1 VAAAPIAILGTHTFA
16 EEVADLVEQISTH
29 ELVAFVE
36 NWDRERVG
44 RTLAGRPVIW
54 VDELAEHTGEWSAVC
69 AIGSPE
75 RRGYVEQVAG
85 LGVEFAT
92 VVHPT
97 AVVAPS
103 ARLGAGCIVSPGV
116 VVGSHTEIGEH
127 VILNR
132 GVLVGH
138 HTRVGSCVTLS
149 PAANVAGCVRIGDGA
164 YVGMGAIVLDG
175 RSVGAGSVVGA
186 GAVVTRDVPPGVQV
200 QGVPAR
206 IVKQGVEGR

>member
-1 VAAAPIAILGTHTFA
+1 
-16 EEVADLVEQISTH
+16 VADLVAQSGEH

-36 NWDRERVG
+36 NWERERAG

-54 VDELAEHTGEWSAVC
+54 VDELAERAGDWSAVC
-69 AIGSPE
+69 AIASPE
-75 RRGYVEQVAG
+75 RRAYVEQVSA
-85 LGVEFAT
+85 LGVDFAT
-92 VVHPT
+92 VLHRS
-97 AVVAPS
+97 AVIAPS

-116 VVGSHTEIGEH
+116 VVGAHTTIGAH

-149 PAANVAGCVRIGDGA
+149 PAANVAGCVEVGDGA
-164 YVGMGAIVLDG
+164 YIGMGATVID
-175 RSVGAGSVVGA
+175 RRTIGAGALVAA
-186 GAVVTRDVPPGVQV
+186 GAVVVKDVPGAARV

-206 IVKQGVEGR
+206 VVER

>member
-1 VAAAPIAILGTHTFA
+1 VAAPLAILGTHVFA
-16 EEVADLVEQISTH
+16 EEVADLVAQAGEH
-29 ELVAFVE
+29 EVVAFVE
-36 NWDRERVG
+36 NWDRERTG
-44 RTLAGRPVIW
+44 RMLAGRPVIW
-54 VDELAEHTGEWSAVC
+54 VGELAARAGEWRVVC

-75 RRGYVEQVAG
+75 RRAYVDQVAA

-92 VVHPT
+92 VVHPS

-116 VVGSHTEIGEH
+116 VVGAHTRIGEH

-138 HTRVGSCVTLS
+138 HTQVGRCVTLS
-149 PAANVAGCVRIGDGA
+149 PAANIAGCVEIGDGA
-164 YVGMGAIVLDG
+164 YIGMGATVVD
-175 RSVGAGSVVGA
+175 RRTVGA
-186 GAVVTRDVPPGVQV
+186 GALVAAGAVVIRDVPDETRV

-206 IVKQGVEGR
+206 SVER

>member
-1 VAAAPIAILGTHTFA
+1 MAAPLAILGTHVFA
-16 EEVADLVEQISTH
+16 EEVADLVGQIDGH

-54 VDELAEHTGEWSAVC
+54 VDELVEHSGDWRAVC

-75 RRGYVEQVAG
+75 RRKYVEHVAA

-92 VVHPT
+92 VVHPS

-116 VVGSHTEIGEH
+116 VIGAHTEIGEH

-138 HTRVGSCVTLS
+138 HTRVGSFVTLS
-149 PAANVAGCVRIGDGA
+149 PAANIAGCVEIGDGA
-164 YVGMGAIVLDG
+164 YVGMGATVID
-175 RSVGAGSVVGA
+175 RRTVGAAALVAA
-186 GAVVTRDVPPGVQV
+186 GAVVVRDVPNAVRV

-206 IVKQGVEGR
+206 PVER

>member
-1 VAAAPIAILGTHTFA
+1 MATPLAILGSHVFA
-16 EEVADLVEQISTH
+16 EEVADLVEQIGEH

-44 RTLAGRPVIW
+44 RTLAGRPVVW
-54 VDELAEHTGEWSAVC
+54 VDELAERAGEWSAVC

-75 RRGYVEQVAG
+75 RRDYVEHVAS
-85 LGVEFAT
+85 LGVEFAS
-92 VVHPT
+92 VVHPS
-97 AVVAPS
+97 AVLAPS

-116 VVGSHTEIGEH
+116 VVGGHTEIGEH

-138 HTRVGSCVTLS
+138 HTRVGRCVTLS
-149 PAANVAGCVRIGDGA
+149 PAANVAGCVEIGDGA
-164 YVGMGAIVLDG
+164 YVGMGATVID
-175 RSVGAGSVVGA
+175 RRTVGA
-186 GAVVTRDVPPGVQV
+186 GALVAAGAVVVRDVPDAVRV

-206 IVKQGVEGR
+206 AVER

>member
-1 VAAAPIAILGTHTFA
+1 MTATPLAILGTHTFA
-16 EEVADLVEQISTH
+16 EEVADLVEQIGEH

-36 NWDRERVG
+36 NWDRDRAG
-44 RTLAGRPVIW
+44 RTLAGRRVIW
-54 VDELAEHTGEWSAVC
+54 VDELAQHAGDWSAVC

-75 RRGYVEQVAG
+75 RRDYVEQVAR
-85 LGVEFAT
+85 LGVDFAT
-92 VVHPT
+92 VVHPS

-116 VVGSHTEIGEH
+116 VIGAHAEIGEH

-149 PAANVAGCVRIGDGA
+149 PAANVAGCVQIGDGA
-164 YVGMGAIVLDG
+164 YVGMGATVID
-175 RSVGAGSVVGA
+175 RRTVGAAATSAAATTV
-186 GAVVTRDVPPGVQV
+186 RSSRR
-200 QGVPAR
+200 AR
-206 IVKQGVEGR
+206 SS

>member
-1 VAAAPIAILGTHTFA
+1 MAAAPLAILGTHTFA
-16 EEVADLVEQISTH
+16 EEVADLVEQIGEH

-36 NWDRERVG
+36 NWDRERAG

-54 VDELAEHTGEWSAVC
+54 VDELAEHAGEWSAVC

-75 RRGYVEQVAG
+75 RRDYIEQVAG
-85 LGVEFAT
+85 LGVDFAT

-127 VILNR
+127 VIVNR
-132 GVLVGH
+132 GRARGPSHSGRELRH
-138 HTRVGSCVTLS
+138 PL
-149 PAANVAGCVRIGDGA
+149 AGGERRGLRADRRRRA
-164 YVGMGAIVLDG
+164 SWAW
-175 RSVGAGSVVGA
+175 
-186 GAVVTRDVPPGVQV
+186 
-200 QGVPAR
+200 AR
-206 IVKQGVEGR
+206 P

>member
-1 VAAAPIAILGTHTFA
+1 VTAAPLAILGTGVFA
-16 EEVADLVEQISTH
+16 EEVADLVEQIGEH

-36 NWDRERVG
+36 NWDRDRAG

-54 VDELAEHTGEWSAVC
+54 VDELAEHAGEWSAVC

-75 RRGYVEQVAG
+75 RRHYVDHVAG
-85 LGVEFAT
+85 LGVDFAT
-92 VVHPT
+92 VLHPS

-116 VVGSHTEIGEH
+116 VIGAHAEIGEH

-149 PAANVAGCVRIGDGA
+149 PAANVAGCVQIGDGA
-164 YVGMGAIVLDG
+164 YLGMGATVID
-175 RSVGAGSVVGA
+175 RRTVGA
-186 GAVVTRDVPPGVQV
+186 GALVAAGAVVVRDVGAAVRV

-206 IVKQGVEGR
+206 SVER